1 MKAMRAVV
9 LLGVTTLFVQGQ
21 APATFE
27 VASVKVAP
35 PRTGTAALIATDTD
49 PAMVRYSNITLKNL
63 IAMAYGFDSRLIL
76 GGPAWLDDQFYDLV
90 AKLPADTSRDH
101 LPVMLQNLLTERFKL
116 AVHRETKEQTVY
128 FLLAGKNGP
137 RLKPALPP
145 DDQDARQT
153 RGDRPPVQITRGG
166 VLGHSMDMGRLAGTL
181 ALVAGYQVV
190 DHTGLTG
197 IYDINLTWTPEDN
210 NNSGP
215 ELFAAIREQL
225 GLRLESGKGPVEML
239 VIDHADRDPGQN

>member
-1 MKAMRAVV
+1 MKAVGTAV
-9 LLGVTTLFVQGQ
+9 LLGVTTLFGQ
-21 APATFE
+21 APPSFE
-27 VASVKVAP
+27 VASVKVSP

-90 AKLPADTSRDH
+90 AKLPTGASSDRV
-101 LPVMLQNLLTERFKL
+101 PVMLQALLTERFKL
-116 AVHRETKEQTVY
+116 ALHRDTKEQAVY
-128 FLLAGKNGP
+128 FMVAGKNGP
-137 RLKPALPP
+137 RLKPAQPEE
-145 DDQDARQT
+145 DQDARQT
-153 RGDRPPVQITRGG
+153 RGDRPPIQITRGG
-166 VLGHSMDMGRLAGTL
+166 ILGHSMDTGRLAGTL
-181 ALVAGYQVV
+181 ALVMGYQVV

-210 NNSGP
+210 NGFGS
-215 ELFAAIREQL
+215 ELFTAIQEQL
-225 GLRLESGKGPVEML
+225 GLKLESGKGPVEIL

>member
-1 MKAMRAVV
+1 MKAMGAV
-9 LLGVTTLFVQGQ
+9 LLLSVTALSAPGQ
-21 APATFE
+21 APPSFE

-63 IAMAYGFDSRLIL
+63 IAMAYSFDSRLIL
-76 GGPAWLDDQFYDLV
+76 GGPAWLDDQLYDLA
-90 AKLPADTSRDH
+90 AKLPADAPRDRI
-101 LPVMLQNLLTERFKL
+101 PAMLQTLLAERFKL

-128 FLLAGKNGP
+128 LLVTGKNGP
-137 RLKPALPP
+137 QLKPALPA
-145 DDQDARQT
+145 DDQDARQI
-153 RGDRPPVQITRGG
+153 RGDRPPIQITRGG
-166 VLGHSMDMGRLAGTL
+166 ILGHSMDIGRLAGTL
-181 ALVAGYQVV
+181 ALVTGYQVM

-210 NNSGP
+210 KGFGP
-215 ELFAAIREQL
+215 ELFTAIQEQL
-225 GLRLESGKGPVEML
+225 GLKLESGKGPVEML